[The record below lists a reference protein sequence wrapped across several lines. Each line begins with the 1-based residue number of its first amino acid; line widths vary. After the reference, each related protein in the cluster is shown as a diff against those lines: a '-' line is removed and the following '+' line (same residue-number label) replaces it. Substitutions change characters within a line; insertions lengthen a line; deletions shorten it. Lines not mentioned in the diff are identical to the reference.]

1 MSRIKIK
8 ERALVK
14 KGKLLKGRQIMW
26 LIRNF
31 YKVNPSMAQ
40 ANTIIDLVN
49 LQWKGDNNMD
59 EFLNKW
65 DKILGSMNMVFD
77 VRKDKEKNDMLRD
90 ILLPKMEKSN
100 VLKEDIAYYYR
111 LMTDGKAPT
120 FEWLRDRMEAYIL
133 RTDLKNNRDKQEL

>member
-1 MSRIKIK
+1 
-8 ERALVK
+8 
-14 KGKLLKGRQIMW
+14 MW
-26 LIRNF
+26 LLRNV

-40 ANTIIDLVN
+40 ANTIIDLAN

-100 VLKEDIAYYYR
+100 VLKEDLAYYYR

-133 RTDLKNNRDKQEL
+133 RTDLKNNRDKQ